1 MDYLLHIAIM
11 ANIYIILVLAANLP
25 AGMSGLM
32 SLCQGAF
39 YGLGAYFGAFFLLRT
54 GLPFPVIVIA
64 VMFFVGITSL
74 LVSIASVR
82 LKGDYFV
89 LASLGFQMIVFTV
102 LYNWVDVTRGPYGI
116 SGIPD
121 IQLIG
126 KGIGSLSGIDAYFIL
141 TTVIAACAAALFL
154 HLKRS
159 PFGRLLRALRDD
171 EHVLVVLGRD
181 PARIKFQSFFLSAA
195 FSALAGLLYAA
206 YIGYIDPTS
215 FTLDESIFI
224 LCALFIG
231 GIGNVRGPVAGAV
244 FVVVLPEILRFVGLP
259 DAVAANLRQVIYG
272 LLLIL
277 IMYYRP
283 QGLQGEIKLK

>member
-74 LVSIASVR
+74 LVSVASVR

-141 TTVIAACAAALFL
+141 TTVLAACSAALFL

-171 EHVLVVLGRD
+171 EHVLVALGRD
-181 PARIKFQSFFLSAA
+181 PARIKFQSFFSISCVFGACRITLCCVHRLHRPN
-195 FSALAGLLYAA
+195 FVHAGRKHFHPLR
-206 YIGYIDPTS
+206 
-215 FTLDESIFI
+215 FI
-224 LCALFIG
+224 YWRHRQCSRPCRRG
-231 GIGNVRGPVAGAV
+231 CVRGSPA
-244 FVVVLPEILRFVGLP
+244 
-259 DAVAANLRQVIYG
+259 
-272 LLLIL
+272 
-277 IMYYRP
+277 
-283 QGLQGEIKLK
+283 

>member
-11 ANIYIILVLAANLP
+11 VNIYIILVLAANLP

-39 YGLGAYFGAFFLLRT
+39 YGIGAYIGAFFLLNT
-54 GLPFPVIVIA
+54 GLPFPIVMIA
-64 VMFFVGITSL
+64 VMLFTGVSSL

-89 LASLGFQMIVFTV
+89 LASLGFQMIVFTI
-102 LYNWVDVTRGPYGI
+102 LYNWVGITRGPYGI
-116 SGIPD
+116 SGIPGV
-121 IQLIG
+121 QLIG
-126 KGIGSLSGIDAYFIL
+126 AGIGKLSGIHAYFIL
-141 TTVIAACAAALFL
+141 TTVLSACAIALFL

-171 EHVLVVLGRD
+171 EHVLVALGRD
-181 PARIKFQSFFLSAA
+181 PSRIKFQSFFISAA
-195 FSALAGLLYAA
+195 FSALSGLLYAA
-206 YIGYIDPTS
+206 YISYIDPTS

-231 GIGNVRGPVAGAV
+231 GIGNVRGPVLGAV

-259 DAVAANLRQVIYG
+259 DAFAANLRQVIYG

>member
-32 SLCQGAF
+32 SLCQAAF

-54 GLPFPVIVIA
+54 GLPFPVVVIA
-64 VMFFVGITSL
+64 VMLFAGVTSL

-82 LKGDYFV
+82 LKGDYFI

-102 LYNWVDVTRGPYGI
+102 LYNWVELTQGPYGI

-121 IQLIG
+121 AQLIG
-126 KGIGSLSGIDAYFIL
+126 WGIGKLSGIHAYFIL
-141 TTVIAACAAALFL
+141 TTILAACTISLFH

-159 PFGRLLRALRDD
+159 PFGRLLRAIRDD
-171 EHVLVVLGRD
+171 EHVVIALGRD

-195 FSALAGLLYAA
+195 FSALAGLLYAG
-206 YIGYIDPTS
+206 YISYIDPTS

-231 GIGNVRGPVAGAV
+231 GIGNVRGPILGAV
-244 FVVVLPEILRFVGLP
+244 FVVVLPEILRFIGLP
-259 DAVAANLRQVIYG
+259 DAFAANLRQVIYG

-277 IMYYRP
+277 VMYYRP
-283 QGLQGEIKLK
+283 QGLLGEIKLK